1 MSKSV
6 PEGWHSITP
15 RLVTDDVAGLVA
27 FLKHAFAATGE
38 YREDRPSEIRIGDS
52 LILISEVGVRKFM
65 PAFLYVYLD
74 DVDAVYQRAM
84 DAGAESIEQPQD
96 MPYGDRRAMIKD
108 PGGNTWQIA
117 THNEKAFRAFL
128 NKGSSEN

>member
-1 MSKSV
+1 MNKSV

-15 RLVTDDVAGLVA
+15 RLVTDDVARLVA
-27 FLKHAFAATGE
+27 FLKHAFAATGD

-65 PAFLYVYLD
+65 PAFLYLYLD
-74 DVDAVYQRAM
+74 DVDGVYQRAI

-128 NKGSSEN
+128 SRGSSQN